1 MLTFDE
7 QRRSMVTSQIEARG
21 IRDERIL
28 RAMRDVPRERFVPPE
43 HRAEAY
49 SDSPL
54 PIGFGQTI
62 SQPYVVALMIQ
73 RLELMEGDRVLEVGA
88 GSGYAA
94 AVMSRIVGEVLAME
108 RIGALAQRSAV
119 LLTELGCDN
128 VDVRHGDGRD
138 GWPERAPFD
147 AVSIAAGG
155 ADVPDSLLA
164 QLTVGGRLMMPLKR
178 GIFGQ
183 RLVRVR
189 REASDR
195 FIEERLGRVHF
206 VPLVRGTV

>member
-1 MLTFDE
+1 
-7 QRRSMVTSQIEARG
+7 MVASQIEARG

-28 RAMRDVPRERFVPPE
+28 QAMRDVPRERFVPPE
-43 HRAEAY
+43 HRMEAY

-62 SQPYVVALMIQ
+62 SQPYVVALMIE
-73 RLELMEGDRVLEVGA
+73 RLELTEKDCVLEVGA

-94 AVMSRIVGEVLAME
+94 AVMSRIVDEVFGIE
-108 RIGALAQRSAV
+108 RVGALAARSSE
-119 LLTELGCDN
+119 LLETLAYGN
-128 VDVRHGDGRD
+128 VEVRHGDGRD
-138 GWPERAPFD
+138 GWPEQAPFS

-155 ADVPDSLLA
+155 TGVPESLLQ
-164 QLTVGGRLMMPLKR
+164 QLAVDGRLIMPVKR

-183 RLVRVR
+183 RLVRLR
-189 REASDR
+189 READDR

-206 VPLVRGTV
+206 VPLVSGTA